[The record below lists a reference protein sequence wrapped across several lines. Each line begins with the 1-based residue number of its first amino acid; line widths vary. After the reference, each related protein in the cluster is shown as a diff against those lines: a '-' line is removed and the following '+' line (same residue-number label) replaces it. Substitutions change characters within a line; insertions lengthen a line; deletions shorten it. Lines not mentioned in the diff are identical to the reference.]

1 LGKQFDKSIYESE
14 FYRIADRLNMD
25 KQIVVNG
32 EYFKRIIVQDNEVKL
47 KLEFIYEMLPRIG
60 EPQKI
65 DNVWIDT
72 KENVTSN
79 KLTAIYS
86 RNTYKDYYDLFF
98 LLREIDLAKA
108 LKDSESKMVPLDYEG
123 ALMSL
128 RGELQERV
136 LTINEFDKVAYYQ
149 FIKDLQRKLLEY
161 AKGSQRL
168 F

>member
-1 LGKQFDKSIYESE
+1 
-14 FYRIADRLNMD
+14 
-25 KQIVVNG
+25 
-32 EYFKRIIVQDNEVKL
+32 
-47 KLEFIYEMLPRIG
+47 MLPRIG